1 MICSQPAGAPF
12 ARAGDLILVVCGRD
26 PRDGCVAPGCV
37 GMIDHGFH
45 RLHGW
50 TRTGYRGARSTIRV
64 FRVIRGSIP
73 RSGWHRYP
81 RPRRDDIFR
90 LCGSFRLL
98 GEAVL
103 VACACPAPVA
113 IRCATK
119 DRTRRGWQAGNTI
132 QSPFHP
138 HFSHPAATTQS
149 FAQD

>member
-45 RLHGW
+45 RLHGCGPEVKFHRLHGL

-73 RSGWHRYP
+73 QSGWHRYP
-81 RPRRDDIFR
+81 RPRRDDIFGLFGSLR
-90 LCGSFRLL
+90 LRGRLI
-98 GEAVL
+98 L
-103 VACACPAPVA
+103 VAFPCPAPVA

-119 DRTRRGWQAGNTI
+119 DRTRHGMQPGTAG
-132 QSPFHP
+132 
-138 HFSHPAATTQS
+138 
-149 FAQD
+149 